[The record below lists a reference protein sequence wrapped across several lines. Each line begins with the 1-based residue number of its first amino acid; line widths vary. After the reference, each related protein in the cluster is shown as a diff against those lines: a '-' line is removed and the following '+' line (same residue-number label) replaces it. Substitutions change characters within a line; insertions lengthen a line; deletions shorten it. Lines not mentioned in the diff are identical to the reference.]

1 MGRISTKLKGRF
13 AVWSRQY
20 RQEMG
25 KLKKSF
31 PVPKDVHDVQ
41 SLVAQ
46 GHDVGRFD
54 RIAERPA
61 AAG

>member
-1 MGRISTKLKGRF
+1 MGRISKKLGTQFK
-13 AVWSRQY
+13 VWVSQY

-46 GHDVGRFD
+46 GC
-54 RIAERPA
+54 RP
-61 AAG
+61 